1 MIQTA
6 ALTMKQSCVVRYFLF
21 WSSLFHL
28 LGAIFSHSLIIIY
41 VLLFALQQLR
51 EVLAKQREL
60 GVEVAEVPSHYLSNP
75 VEEVS
80 GDNSGQ
86 FQNKDGKKGR
96 FGHSKRKY
104 GEKNKFNKKQKFQDQ
119 DSSQESSVTTRKPTL
134 LEKLLSADIKRD
146 KIQLLQVLRFV
157 VMNSYFNESPEDPLK
172 FPLVMVEE
180 TDCEHAED
188 VLSDDDVDENGDD
201 DSCDEVSD

>member
-60 GVEVAEVPSHYLSNP
+60 GVEVAEVPPHYLSNAIEQ
-75 VEEVS
+75 VN
-80 GDNSGQ
+80 GDNNGQ
-86 FQNKDGKKGR
+86 FQNKDN
-96 FGHSKRKY
+96 KRKY
-104 GEKNKFNKKQKFQDQ
+104 GGKDKFNKKNG
-119 DSSQESSVTTRKPTL
+119 SSKT
-134 LEKLLSADIKRD
+134 
-146 KIQLLQVLRFV
+146 KIH
-157 VMNSYFNESPEDPLK
+157 LK
-172 FPLVMVEE
+172 NLP
-180 TDCEHAED
+180 
-188 VLSDDDVDENGDD
+188 
-201 DSCDEVSD
+201 